1 MALSAVV
8 KPIHQ
13 LRLDLGVGDH
23 YRYLKRT
30 TRQRVARS
38 CAGELERE
46 VTEVLGCVG
55 LDESLCRRV
64 AVGLMKAEND
74 VNKATQDESAVPSQ
88 RTGFIQSTLQT
99 LARQPRTISDD
110 TESAS
115 KLKFSDD
122 VGLTAFLLR
131 FGEGLEEVPNS
142 RLFIS
147 AFTIGGAYFV
157 GGLIPLIP
165 YMIVKDVKHG
175 LFWSVVVTAVVL
187 VVFGILKAYHSE
199 SAAICCCRRKS

>member
-1 MALSAVV
+1 
-8 KPIHQ
+8 
-13 LRLDLGVGDH
+13 
-23 YRYLKRT
+23 
-30 TRQRVARS
+30 
-38 CAGELERE
+38 
-46 VTEVLGCVG
+46 
-55 LDESLCRRV
+55 
-64 AVGLMKAEND
+64 MKAEND

-88 RTGFIQSTLQT
+88 GTGFIQSTLQT

-175 LFWSVVVTAVVL
+175 LFWSVIVTAIVL
-187 VVFGILKAYHSE
+187 VIFGILKAYHSK
-199 SAAICCCRRKS
+199 SARYLLLRQKKLIHREPILAGAKVGLKGYTSSALYTLAVGALAAGSSYAICAALPAE